1 LGIQAN
7 RSAVDFY
14 AAGGGI
20 TALQNGLALA
30 GAYISAASF
39 VGISGLVYLAGFG
52 GLIYSVGSVVGWP
65 MVAILLV
72 EPLCNLGRFTV
83 ADAVPFRLSQ
93 TPIRVLSACATL
105 STVIFYLISQ
115 MVGGGALIG
124 LLFGLDYR
132 TSVAIVG
139 DTGDSLYCPRR
150 HVGHDLDSDHQS
162 VPAAR
167 RDERSGLHGHDGV
180 QIQSGGPIRQ
190 LGRSSSAAFLDHVA
204 GRPLD

>member
-1 LGIQAN
+1 
-7 RSAVDFY
+7 
-14 AAGGGI
+14 
-20 TALQNGLALA
+20 
-30 GAYISAASF
+30 
-39 VGISGLVYLAGFG
+39 
-52 GLIYSVGSVVGWP
+52 
-65 MVAILLV
+65 
-72 EPLCNLGRFTV
+72 
-83 ADAVPFRLSQ
+83 
-93 TPIRVLSACATL
+93 
-105 STVIFYLISQ
+105 VIFYLISQ

-190 LGRSSSAAFLDHVA
+190 LGRSSSADSSIMSPDGLLTDPLSTVSLGLALMFGVA
-204 GRPLD
+204 GLAHVLMRLFSVANAEQRVSRSSTQLDS